1 LCVDLLFEIC
11 VFYRLTCVHFG
22 NIGDG
27 GQASYAALS
36 EPIALGIL
44 AEFDPVRKTMR
55 KLLYIS
61 DAGNNDI
68 RRITLT
74 NLAGDPIAGQPTP
87 MPSEVIEIM
96 TGLFMINNSAYTSRP
111 RFEQSPTSRPTAIPS
126 QVRTADGEIHAI
138 QDPLKLMRSFLMYVY
153 TLLYLH
159 LPPL

>member
-1 LCVDLLFEIC
+1 
-11 VFYRLTCVHFG
+11 
-22 NIGDG
+22 
-27 GQASYAALS
+27 
-36 EPIALGIL
+36 
-44 AEFDPVRKTMR
+44 MR

-111 RFEQSPTSRPTAIPS
+111 RIEQSPTSRPTAIPS